1 MFEPKHYSFE
11 NWVEYTKKG
20 FRVNRFLARPSN
32 MVDRMTAAEFLRAG
46 WGEVLESLDGKAES
60 CCLASIVLPQKA
72 GIIRLKCDEDYFGI
86 VSQKGSEIKNLA
98 QWQLAKCFEGFRL
111 DELWTNMVELQILS
125 KKSEFME
132 KQLPKP
138 IR

>member
-11 NWVEYTKKG
+11 NWAEYTKKG

-46 WGEVLESLDGKAES
+46 WGEMLESLDGKAEG
-60 CCLASIVLPQKA
+60 CCLAS
-72 GIIRLKCDEDYFGI
+72 DEDYFGI
-86 VSQKGSEIKNLA
+86 VGQKSSEIKNLA

-111 DELWTNMVELQILS
+111 DELWTNMAELQIHNLS
-125 KKSEFME
+125 KNNRSIVK
-132 KQLPKP
+132 
-138 IR
+138 

>member
-46 WGEVLESLDGKAES
+46 WGEMLESLDGKAES
-60 CCLASIVLPQKA
+60 CCLASIVLPENVMK
-72 GIIRLKCDEDYFGI
+72 IILELSVKRGLR
-86 VSQKGSEIKNLA
+86 SEI
-98 QWQLAKCFEGFRL
+98 
-111 DELWTNMVELQILS
+111 
-125 KKSEFME
+125 
-132 KQLPKP
+132 
-138 IR
+138 